1 MKLIHYISKRY
12 IVYST
17 ILSIISIPLFY
28 FSLQHLLLA
37 GLDEGMKQQKN
48 WIEKELSAVSPKDI
62 VTFENNISITPTE
75 NYRKSDMNILDVKII
90 K

>member
-17 ILSIISIPLFY
+17 IISIISIPLFY

-37 GLDEGMKQQKN
+37 GLDEGMKQQKS
-48 WIEKELSAVSPKDI
+48 WIENELNAVSPKDI
-62 VTFENNISITPTE
+62 VTFENSISVIPT
-75 NYRKSDMNILDVKII
+75 KK
-90 K
+90 